1 MRSFLL
7 FVLVFLPMLAEA
19 VRARGNE
26 IQQLAR
32 GGVEAP
38 ADVYGTMRLA
48 YPLSFLLM
56 ILEGALRSGPPSL
69 VMAGLTVF
77 VLGKAI
83 KWWAISTL
91 GPAWTFRVIVVPGA
105 PLSAEGPYRWM
116 RHPNYVGVVG
126 ELIGVALMTGAW
138 VTGPLATAA
147 FCLLMLKRIRIEER
161 ALGGDRSS

>member
-19 VRARGNE
+19 IRARANE

-38 ADVYGTMRLA
+38 ADVYGIMRLA

-56 ILEGALRSGPPSL
+56 ILEGALRGGPPSL
-69 VMAGLTVF
+69 FMAGLTVF

-91 GPAWTFRVIVVPGA
+91 GPAWTFRVIVVPG
-105 PLSAEGPYRWM
+105 
-116 RHPNYVGVVG
+116 
-126 ELIGVALMTGAW
+126 
-138 VTGPLATAA
+138 
-147 FCLLMLKRIRIEER
+147 
-161 ALGGDRSS
+161 